1 MKATARNKRLRRDK
15 AIYQPGNMRRQLGI
29 KERQAKP
36 AAKAESEKV
45 KRDRK
50 DKRRTKVKLRTK

>member
-1 MKATARNKRLRRDK
+1 MKATARTRKLQRDK
-15 AIYQPGNMRRQLGI
+15 AIYQPGNMRRQLNI

-36 AAKAESEKV
+36 ASEAESEKV

-50 DKRRTKVKLRTK
+50 DKWHTKVKLRT